1 MENMDALQLSELFSG
16 VEPASLKEM
25 LGCLGPRIAEYE
37 KDAVILA
44 SGARTADFGVVLRGA
59 VMIVQDDYWGNRNI
73 LSALA
78 PGELFAESFAARP
91 DAPLNVSAIAD
102 APTAVMFLGLRRVL
116 ATCPTACPHHRRIIE
131 NLLAALATKNQR
143 LNEKLTHISQR
154 GTRQKLLSYLS
165 AEAQKKGT
173 PIFEI
178 PFNRQ
183 QLADYL
189 SVDRSALSAELSKL
203 RAEGLLDY
211 HKSMFK
217 ILRFTLLSE
226 SAALWN

>member
-1 MENMDALQLSELFSG
+1 MEYLDALQGSDLFMG
-16 VEPASLKEM
+16 VEAGALGEM

-37 KDAVILA
+37 KGEVILA
-44 SGARTADFGVVLRGA
+44 SGARTQDFAVVLRGA
-59 VMIVQDDYWGNRNI
+59 VLIVQDDYWGNRNI
-73 LSALA
+73 LSALV

-102 APTAVMFLGLRRVL
+102 APTAVMFLGLKRVL
-116 ATCPTACPHHRRIIE
+116 ATCPTACPHHRRIID
-131 NLLAALATKNQR
+131 NLLAALADKNQR

-189 SVDRSALSAELSKL
+189 SVDRSALSAELSRLK
-203 RAEGLLDY
+203 AEGVLDY
-211 HKSMFK
+211 HRSTFK
-217 ILRFTLLSE
+217 IL
-226 SAALWN
+226 

>member
-1 MENMDALQLSELFSG
+1 MEYLDVLERSELFAG
-16 VEPASLKEM
+16 VDADSLGEM
-25 LGCLGPRIAEYE
+25 LHCLAPRIAEYAKGE
-37 KDAVILA
+37 VILA
-44 SGARTADFGVVLRGA
+44 SGARTADFAVVLRGA
-59 VMIVQDDYWGNRNI
+59 VLIVQDDYWGNRNI
-73 LSALA
+73 LSALT

-102 APTAVMFLGLRRVL
+102 APTTVMFLGLKRVL
-116 ATCPTACPHHRRIIE
+116 ATCPTACPHHRRIID
-131 NLLAALATKNQR
+131 NLLAALASKNQR

-203 RAEGLLDY
+203 KAEGFLDY
-211 HKSMFK
+211 HRSTFK
-217 ILRFTLLSE
+217 IL
-226 SAALWN
+226 

>member
-1 MENMDALQLSELFSG
+1 MDYMDTLCRSELFAG
-16 VEPASLKEM
+16 VEAAGLGEM
-25 LGCLGPRIAEYE
+25 LGCLGPRVAEYE
-37 KDAVILA
+37 KGEVILA
-44 SGARTADFGVVLRGA
+44 SGARTADFAVVLSGT
-59 VMIVQDDYWGNRNI
+59 VLIVQDDFWGNRNI
-73 LSALA
+73 LSALE
-78 PGELFAESFAARP
+78 PGELFAESFAARS
-91 DAPLNVSAIAD
+91 DAPLTVSAIAG

-116 ATCPTACPHHRRIIE
+116 ATCPTACPHHRQIIE
-131 NLLAALATKNQR
+131 NLLAALAVKNQR

-203 RAEGLLDY
+203 KSEGLLDY
-211 HKSMFK
+211 HRSTFK
-217 ILRFTLLSE
+217 IL
-226 SAALWN
+226 

>member
-1 MENMDALQLSELFSG
+1 MEYAQVLQKSELFAG
-16 VEPASLKEM
+16 VEANSLGEM
-25 LGCLGPRIAEYE
+25 LHCLAPRIADYAKGET
-37 KDAVILA
+37 ILA
-44 SGARTADFGVVLRGA
+44 SGERTSDFAVVLRGA
-59 VMIVQDDYWGNRNI
+59 VLIAQDDYWGNRNI
-73 LSALA
+73 LSTLA

-102 APTAVMFLGLRRVL
+102 APSTIMFLGLKRVL
-116 ATCPTACPHHRRIIE
+116 ATCPTACPHHRRIID
-131 NLLAALATKNQR
+131 NLLAALASKNQR

-189 SVDRSALSAELSKL
+189 SVDRSALSAELSRLK
-203 RAEGLLDY
+203 AEGVLDY
-211 HKSMFK
+211 QRSTFK
-217 ILRFTLLSE
+217 IL
-226 SAALWN
+226 

>member
-1 MENMDALQLSELFSG
+1 MEYTDVLLQSELFAG
-16 VEPASLKEM
+16 VDAPSLGEM
-25 LGCLGPRIAEYE
+25 LGCLSPRVAEYGKGE
-37 KDAVILA
+37 VILS
-44 SGARTADFGVVLRGA
+44 SGARTQDFGVVLRGA
-59 VMIVQDDYWGNRNI
+59 VLIAQDDYWGNRNI
-73 LSALA
+73 LSALG

-91 DAPLNVSAIAD
+91 ESPLSVSAIAD
-102 APTAVMFLGLRRVL
+102 APTTVMFLGLKRVL

-131 NLLAALATKNQR
+131 NLLSALAVKNQR

-165 AEAQKKGT
+165 AVAQKKGT

-203 RAEGLLDY
+203 KAEGLLDY
-211 HKSMFK
+211 HRSTFK
-217 ILRFTLLSE
+217 IL
-226 SAALWN
+226 

>member
-1 MENMDALQLSELFSG
+1 MEYMDALQRSELFDG
-16 VEPASLKEM
+16 VEADSLGEM
-25 LGCLGPRIAEYE
+25 LGCLGPRIVEYE
-37 KDAVILA
+37 KGDVILS
-44 SGARTADFGVVLRGA
+44 SGARTADFAMVLRGEVLIA
-59 VMIVQDDYWGNRNI
+59 QDDYWGNRNI
-73 LSALA
+73 LSALG

-102 APTAVMFLGLRRVL
+102 APTTVMFLGLKRVL
-116 ATCPTACPHHRRIIE
+116 ATCPTACPHHRRIID
-131 NLLAALATKNQR
+131 NLLAALASKNQR
-143 LNEKLTHISQR
+143 LNEKLTHISER

-203 RAEGLLDY
+203 KAEGFLDY
-211 HKSMFK
+211 HSSTFK
-217 ILRFTLLSE
+217 IL
-226 SAALWN
+226 

>member
-1 MENMDALQLSELFSG
+1 MEYMDVLQGSELFAG
-16 VEPASLKEM
+16 VEAGSLGEM
-25 LGCLGPRIAEYE
+25 LGCLSPRIEDYDRDE
-37 KDAVILA
+37 IILS
-44 SGARTADFGVVLRGA
+44 SGARTADFAVVLRGS
-59 VMIVQDDYWGNRNI
+59 VLIVQDDYWGNRNI
-73 LSALA
+73 LSALT

-91 DAPLNVSAIAD
+91 DAPLNVSAIAG
-102 APTAVMFLGLRRVL
+102 APSTVMFLGLRRVL
-116 ATCPTACPHHRRIIE
+116 GTCPTACPHHRRIIE
-131 NLLAALATKNQR
+131 NLLGALAVKNQR

-203 RAEGLLDY
+203 KAEGLLDY
-211 HKSMFK
+211 HRSMFK
-217 ILRFTLLSE
+217 ILG
-226 SAALWN
+226 

>member
-1 MENMDALQLSELFSG
+1 MEYMDSLYRSELFAG
-16 VEPASLKEM
+16 VEAATLGEM
-25 LGCLGPRIAEYE
+25 LNCLGPRIAEYE
-37 KDAVILA
+37 KGEVVLA
-44 SGARTADFGVVLRGA
+44 SGARTSDFAIVLSGT
-59 VMIVQDDYWGNRNI
+59 VLIVQDDFWGNRNI
-73 LSALA
+73 LSALE

-102 APTAVMFLGLRRVL
+102 SPTAVMFLGLRRVL

-131 NLLAALATKNQR
+131 NLLAALAVKNQR

-211 HKSMFK
+211 HRSTFK
-217 ILRFTLLSE
+217 IL
-226 SAALWN
+226 

>member
-1 MENMDALQLSELFSG
+1 MEYLDILQKSELFAG
-16 VEPASLKEM
+16 VDGTSLSEM
-25 LGCLGPRIAEYE
+25 MGCLSPRIAEYK
-37 KDAVILA
+37 KDETIFA
-44 SGARTADFGVVLRGA
+44 SGECTPDFAIVLRGE
-59 VMIVQDDYWGNRNI
+59 VLIVQDDFWGNRNI

-91 DAPLNVSAIAD
+91 EAPLNVSAIAA
-102 APTAVMFLGLRRVL
+102 APTAIMFLGLKRVL
-116 ATCPTACPHHRRIIE
+116 TTCPTACPHHRQIID
-131 NLLAALATKNQR
+131 NLLAALALKNQR

-211 HKSMFK
+211 HRSTFK
-217 ILRFTLLSE
+217 IL
-226 SAALWN
+226 

>member
-1 MENMDALQLSELFSG
+1 MFFQRTEDLRMEYLEVLQGSELFAG
-16 VEPASLKEM
+16 VEADSLREM

-37 KDAVILA
+37 KDEVILA
-44 SGARTADFGVVLRGA
+44 TGACTQDFAVVLRGA
-59 VMIVQDDYWGNRNI
+59 VLIVQDDYWGNRNI

-102 APTAVMFLGLRRVL
+102 APTAVMFLGLKRVL
-116 ATCPTACPHHRRIIE
+116 ATCPTACPHHRRIID
-131 NLLAALATKNQR
+131 NLLAALADKNHR

-203 RAEGLLDY
+203 KAEGVLDY
-211 HKSMFK
+211 QRSVFK
-217 ILRFTLLSE
+217 IL
-226 SAALWN
+226 

>member
-1 MENMDALQLSELFSG
+1 MEYLDVLLGSELFAG
-16 VEPASLKEM
+16 VAADSLGEM
-25 LGCLGPRIAEYE
+25 LGCLCPRIVEYARGE
-37 KDAVILA
+37 VVLA
-44 SGARTADFGVVLRGA
+44 SGARTADFAVVLRGG
-59 VMIVQDDYWGNRNI
+59 VLIVQDDYWGNRNI
-73 LSALA
+73 LSALG
-78 PGELFAESFAARP
+78 PGELFAESFAARS

-102 APTAVMFLGLRRVL
+102 TPAAVMFLGLKRVL
-116 ATCPTACPHHRRIIE
+116 ATCPTACPHHRQIIE
-131 NLLAALATKNQR
+131 NLLAALAVKNQR

-165 AEAQKKGT
+165 AVAQKKGT

-203 RAEGLLDY
+203 KAEGLLDY
-211 HKSMFK
+211 HRSTFK
-217 ILRFTLLSE
+217 IL
-226 SAALWN
+226 